1 MIEILIGFLLLTL
14 VAILVI
20 LLRISY
26 FVGKL
31 FDRKK
36 SVFPH
41 LGDYGSG
48 FERSQQDGTQYLPLL
63 THDIAVSKNS
73 EQRRIAL
80 SDAVSTLRRSISRGK
95 K

>member
-14 VAILVI
+14 VAILFI
-20 LLRISY
+20 LLRINY
-26 FVGKL
+26 FVSKL

-48 FERSQQDGTQYLPLL
+48 FEHSQQNGTQYLPLL
-63 THDIAVSKNS
+63 THDIAVSENS